1 MNPGALPYRR
11 EIDGL
16 RAVAVLPVILFH
28 AGFEVFSGGFVGV
41 DVFFVISGYL
51 ITSIILREQDEGRF
65 SILAFYERR
74 ARRILPALFV
84 VLLACLPFAWAWMLP
99 GQLQDFGESLGAIS
113 LFSSNI
119 FFASENGYFARSAE
133 LKPLLHTWSLAVE
146 EQFYLIFPLL
156 LLALGRWRPRS
167 LPIVVGGLAVLS
179 LVLSEWALRR
189 EPTATFYLLPTR
201 AWELLAGSLLALW
214 LRRRERPT
222 GLVSEVGAGL
232 GLAMIVG
239 AILRLDETTP
249 FPGLWAL
256 VPVVGSGLVILCADR
271 SNWTGRL
278 LGWRPLVAI
287 GLISYS
293 AYLWHQPLFA
303 FARIRSVLEPSP
315 LLMAGLSVLVL
326 PLAWAT
332 WRFVE
337 TPFRKPR
344 TVSRKQIFVGAL
356 IGVVG
361 LGGAGKALDLLQG
374 APKRIDPEILTIA
387 KFDRSFNPG
396 TKGCIKVEGQ
406 AASYCVYNPQL
417 GKRVALWGDSHAAS
431 IAPKLAKTLAAEGYS
446 LVNFARPRCDP
457 VPKITR
463 EGGDWCIDY
472 KAAASAFLNSDAG
485 PETVILVARW
495 TLILEQTPFDNQE
508 RGVEFGKRP
517 TYFATGSTRRQPGE
531 AERAAAMR
539 DSVETL
545 LRSGKRVILVGSIP
559 EAGWN
564 VPQTMT
570 KIAMFGGGPQPLST
584 SSAAF
589 RARNRR
595 TQQAFDALSPTPRLI
610 RVEPS
615 ELFCDRQ
622 LAGRCLNEWDGLPLY
637 RDDDHPSSRG
647 AHWIAAQI
655 VAAMKGDAP
664 PVLPTTTPASPYPR
678 R

>member
-1 MNPGALPYRR
+1 MSSDALPYRR

-28 AGFEVFSGGFVGV
+28 AGFQVFSGGFVGV

-84 VLLACLPFAWAWMLP
+84 VLVACLPFAWAWMLP
-99 GQLQDFGESLGAIS
+99 GQRQEFGESLGAIA
-113 LFSSNI
+113 LFSSTF
-119 FFASENGYFARSAE
+119 FFATENGDFAPSAE

-146 EQFYLIFPLL
+146 EQFYLVFPLL
-156 LLALGRWRPRS
+156 LLALGRWRTRN
-167 LPIVVGGLAVLS
+167 LAMIVGGLAVLS
-179 LVLSEWALRR
+179 LALSEWAWRD

-201 AWELLAGSLLALW
+201 AWELLAGSLLAFW
-214 LRRRERPT
+214 LQRRERPT
-222 GLVSEVGAGL
+222 GLLSEIGAGV

-239 AILRLDETTP
+239 AILLFDEATP

-256 VPVVGSGLVILCADR
+256 VPVAGSALVILCADR

-278 LGWRPLVAI
+278 LGWQPLVAI

-303 FARIRSVLEPSP
+303 FARIRSVLAPSP
-315 LLMAGLSVLVL
+315 LLMAGLSVLAL
-326 PLAWAT
+326 LLAWAT
-332 WRFVE
+332 WRFIE
-337 TPFRKPR
+337 TPFRKPQ
-344 TVSRKQIFVGAL
+344 TVSRKQIFAGAL

-361 LGGAGKALDLLQG
+361 LAGAGKALDQLQG
-374 APKRIDPEILTIA
+374 APKRIDPEILAIA

-396 TKGCIKVEGQ
+396 TKGCIKVEGE
-406 AASYCVYNPQL
+406 AASYCVYNPEL
-417 GKRVALWGDSHAAS
+417 EKRVALWGDSHAAS

-457 VPKITR
+457 VPGITR
-463 EGGDWCIDY
+463 EGGAWCMEY
-472 KAAASAFLNSDAG
+472 KATAAAFLNSDAG

-495 TLILEQTPFDNQE
+495 TLIVEQTTFNNQE
-508 RGVEFGKRP
+508 GGVEFGKRP
-517 TYFATGSTRRQPGE
+517 IYFETGSTTRQPGE

-570 KIAMFGGGPQPLST
+570 KIAMFGGGPKPLST

-595 TQQAFDALSPTPRLI
+595 TQQAFEALSPTPRLI

-615 ELFCDRQ
+615 ELFCDRP
-622 LAGRCLNEWDGLPLY
+622 LAGRCINEWDGLPLY
-637 RDDDHPSSRG
+637 RDDDHLGSRG
-647 AHWIAAQI
+647 AHWVAAQI

-664 PVLPTTTPASPYPR
+664 PVLPTSTPASPYPR

>member
-167 LPIVVGGLAVLS
+167 LPIAVGGLAVLS

-189 EPTATFYLLPTR
+189 EPTETFYLLPTR

-517 TYFATGSTRRQPGE
+517 IYFATGSTRRQPGE

-655 VAAMKGDAP
+655 VAAMKGGAP
-664 PVLPTTTPASPYPR
+664 PVLPTTTPVSPYPR

>member
-1 MNPGALPYRR
+1 MSSDVLPYRR

-28 AGFEVFSGGFVGV
+28 AGFQVFSGGFVGV

-74 ARRILPALFV
+74 ARRILPALFA

-113 LFSSNI
+113 LFSSNF
-119 FFASENGYFARSAE
+119 FFATENGYFARSAE
-133 LKPLLHTWSLAVE
+133 LKPLIHTWSLAVE

-156 LLALGRWRPRS
+156 LLALRRGRLRDVAM
-167 LPIVVGGLAVLS
+167 VVGGLAVLS

-201 AWELLAGSLLALW
+201 AWELLAGSLLAFW
-214 LRRRERPT
+214 LQRRGRPT
-222 GLVSEVGAGL
+222 GLLSEVGAAA

-239 AILRLDETTP
+239 AILLFDEATP

-256 VPVVGSGLVILCADR
+256 VPVAGSALVILCAGHG
-271 SNWTGRL
+271 NWTGRL

-303 FARIRSVLEPSP
+303 FARIRSVLAPET
-315 LLMAGLSVLVL
+315 LLMAGLSVLAL
-326 PLAWAT
+326 LLAWGT

-337 TPFRKPR
+337 VPFRNPA
-344 TVSRKQIFVGAL
+344 TMSRKRIFAGAL

-361 LGGAGKALDLLQG
+361 LAGAGMALDQLQG
-374 APKRIDPEILTIA
+374 APQRLDPGILAIA
-387 KFDRSFNPG
+387 KFDRSFTSG
-396 TKGCIKVEGQ
+396 TKACIKVTGQ
-406 AASYCVYNPQL
+406 TAPYCVFNPAL
-417 GKRVALWGDSHAAS
+417 GKRVALWGDSHAES
-431 IAPKLAKTLAAEGYS
+431 IAPQLAKALAVEGYGLS
-446 LVNFARPRCDP
+446 SFARPRCDP
-457 VPKITR
+457 VAAITR
-463 EGGDWCIDY
+463 DGDDGCAAY
-472 KAAASAFLNSDAG
+472 KAAAVAFLTSDAG
-485 PETVILVARW
+485 PETVIVVARW
-495 TLILEQTPFDNQE
+495 TLILESGPFDNQE
-508 RGVEFGKRP
+508 GGVEFGKW
-517 TYFATGSTRRQPGE
+517 ATHYAVDGSNRQPGQ

-539 DSVETL
+539 ATVERL
-545 LRSGKRVILVGSIP
+545 LRSGKRVILVGNIP

-570 KIAMFGGGPQPLST
+570 KIAMFGDRTRPLST

-589 RARNRR
+589 RARDRS
-595 TQQAFDALSPTPRLI
+595 TQLAFERLSPGPRLI
-610 RVEPS
+610 RLEPS
-615 ELFCDRQ
+615 GLFCDRQ
-622 LAGRCLNEWDGLPLY
+622 LPGRCVNEWGGLPLY
-637 RDDDHPSSRG
+637 RDDDHLTSRG
-647 AHWIAAQI
+647 AHWVAVQI
-655 VAAMKGDAP
+655 TSAVIGPA
-664 PVLPTTTPASPYPR
+664 PVLPATTPASPYPR